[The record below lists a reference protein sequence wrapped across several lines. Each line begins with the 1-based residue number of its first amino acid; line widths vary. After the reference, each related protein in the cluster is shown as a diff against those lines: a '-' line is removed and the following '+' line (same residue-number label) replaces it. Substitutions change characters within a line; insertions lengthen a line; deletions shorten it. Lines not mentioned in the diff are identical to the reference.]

1 MPKTNKRHII
11 ILSTY
16 FPPIVSVASNRTL
29 AFAKYLNK
37 DRYSVDVV
45 TLEENNKT
53 AKFEEFNVIY
63 LRNHQIIKRAK
74 FLRNYPYLIHKSR
87 AFWNV
92 LISLF
97 EINEYRSWG
106 KAAQHA
112 VSKLIKDPSETVLIT
127 SFPVDEV
134 LHVAF
139 SLKRK
144 FPSIIWIADL
154 RDGLS
159 TNPYHSEIYSKKL
172 LRLENNMMHLAD
184 GITTVSSPLSNY
196 FSRHPSGLTMK
207 VAEIRNGYNF
217 QLGSPVRFNDQFTI
231 SHVGTFYGNRNPGFF
246 FKAVE
251 ELQKADLIADIH
263 IRLIGISGGVV
274 IPGKL
279 KPFVEIY
286 EKVEYDNAIEFM
298 RKSDALLLVLPAGRF
313 KGVYSGKLFDYLGV
327 MKPIVA
333 LVDKDDVAASLI
345 RDCRAGTIAGWD
357 NITEIKDA
365 ILWAYNIW
373 KNKLTPNYNRELI
386 EQHHRK
392 VQVQKLEMFIEDL
405 FKNEND

>member
-1 MPKTNKRHII
+1 MSKTNKRHII

-29 AFAKYLNK
+29 AFAEYLSK

-63 LRNHQIIKRAK
+63 LRNRQFIKRAK
-74 FLRNYPYLIHKSR
+74 FLRNYSYLIHKSR
-87 AFWNV
+87 AFWNI
-92 LISLF
+92 LISLL

-112 VSKLIKDPSETVLIT
+112 VSKLIKDPSETILIT

-134 LHVAF
+134 LHVAIA
-139 SLKRK
+139 LKQK
-144 FPSIIWIADL
+144 FPSMIWIADL

-159 TNPYHSEIYSKKL
+159 TNPYHSKIYTEKL
-172 LRLENNMMHLAD
+172 LRLENNLMLLAD
-184 GITTVSSPLSNY
+184 GITTVSAPLCNH
-196 FSRHPSGLTMK
+196 FSHHPSGLTMD

-217 QLGSPVRFNDQFTI
+217 RSGSPVGFNDQFTI

-251 ELQKADLIADIH
+251 ELQRADLIADIH

-286 EKVEYDNAIEFM
+286 EKVEYENAIEFM

-345 RDCRAGTIAGWD
+345 KDCRAGTIAGWD
-357 NITEIKDA
+357 NITEIKNG

-373 KNKLTPNYNRELI
+373 KNKLTPNYNHELI

-392 VQVQKLEMFIEDL
+392 VQVQKLEVFIEDI
-405 FKNEND
+405 FKNEKD